1 MEDSDRCQPVSCFDY
16 GWSAR
21 RSRVEGASPYAT
33 TVAFLAAFFGRRPN
47 CRLTARQERRR
58 EGGVPW
64 SCGGADLPTRAADL
78 PTTRRTVRQP
88 PAEGSGENAARR
100 QARE

>member
-58 EGGVPW
+58 EGAGVPW
-64 SCGGADLPTRAADL
+64 SCGGADLPT
-78 PTTRRTVRQP
+78 
-88 PAEGSGENAARR
+88 ARR
-100 QARE
+100 GPSDDAAHRTTAAGGRLGRERCPA